1 MYNTTENKIR
11 ATKNRIHRLKSR
23 GDRNIK
29 SGGVMVKLNRQLRN
43 LEKEASSEK
52 E

>member
-1 MYNTTENKIR
+1 MNNITENKIR
-11 ATKNRIHRLKSR
+11 ATKNRIHRLKGR

-29 SGGVMVKLNRQLRN
+29 SSGVLVKLNRQLRN
-43 LEKEASSEK
+43 LEKEFSSEN